1 MCLHF
6 TRTLNRKGMEKRK
19 VTVELTVYTERMT
32 DREIEQD
39 IDRLVLPLRHLEY
52 GHTSIEEVK
61 VKEVK

>member
-6 TRTLNRKGMEKRK
+6 KRTLNRIGMEKRK

-39 IDRLVLPLRHLEY
+39 VDRLVLPLRHLEY
-52 GHTSIEEVK
+52 SHTVIDDVK